1 MNPEL
6 MGLKVK
12 RLSVFKVG
20 NGEYS
25 YLQFEYDGILSKEE
39 AAVMQK
45 ERGYHPQGWDF
56 FAHMVEGQSTRW
68 RCSTSCV

>member
-12 RLSVFKVG
+12 KLSIFKVG
-20 NGEYS
+20 DGEFS
-25 YLQFEYDGILSKEE
+25 YLQFEYDGILTKED
-39 AAVMQK
+39 AAIMQRD
-45 ERGYHPQGWDF
+45 RGYHPAGYDF
-56 FAHMVEGQSTRW
+56 FAHMVEGHSTRW